1 VNLPSFLEK
10 CLCSHDE
17 ALRAIVRSGATI
29 ASGFATSEP
38 HNFYAGLWDFIRKN
52 DLRDIRIK
60 QALFM
65 APHPLCVGD
74 ALSARD
80 RLAGAAKRLKNVP
93 LLGTAAARLG
103 QASRKLDGLGRL
115 IAHYRELRDR
125 RITFSSPFLGPANNI
140 VVPKLSLVRALYPAF
155 AGRNMSRMGIM
166 DMQSIHF
173 PDAVESMGIDAEG
186 KPLVDAFVFSM
197 TPPDERGELSHG
209 IASGANGEILER
221 ILEQPVIDVLIY
233 LNPALPFT
241 RGYGDAP
248 NTVSIERLRP
258 LAEAGRLRL
267 VLDDGP
273 LPSVPAGTFTSP
285 SPVEQRIAENIV
297 NHIEQNRELCFG
309 RAIQVGIGGTGVQA
323 IRGLRQSSWHG
334 RQYSEMLDPYTLELF
349 EAGKIAGTHF
359 IERDGRRT
367 PLDGKLVCT
376 FTMAEAGSDFYRK
389 LDRNPAIIVAPASR
403 VVISEGFYGGLGINN
418 ILSVDFHGHVN
429 SGGRDRNHFSGVG
442 GGAMI
447 FRGLANGGVGYLCLK
462 STHRTPEGKLRSSIF
477 PYLPRGTPISH
488 VGPDLMG
495 GRNGARLFLAT
506 EHGVFRVS
514 GRSQAEFIRGLIS
527 IADPRFRPW
536 LSRQAWREF
545 RVVV

>member
-38 HNFYAGLWDFIRKN
+38 HNFYARLWSFIQQN
-52 DLRDIRIK
+52 DIRDLRIK

-80 RLAGAAKRLKNVP
+80 RLAGAARRLRAVP

-103 QASRKLDGLGRL
+103 QASRKLDGLSRL
-115 IAHYRELRDR
+115 IAHYRELQAR

-140 VVPKLSLVRALYPAF
+140 IVPDLPLLRLLYPDF
-155 AGRNMSRMGIM
+155 AGRNTSRMGIM

-186 KPLVDAFVFSM
+186 KPLVDAFVFSL
-197 TPPDERGELSHG
+197 TPPDPNGELSHG
-209 IASGANGEILER
+209 IANGANGEILER
-221 ILEQPVIDVLIY
+221 IIRQPVIDTLIY
-233 LNPALPFT
+233 LNPGLPFT
-241 RGYGDAP
+241 RGYGDAQ
-248 NTVSIERLRP
+248 NTVAVERLRP
-258 LAEAGRLRL
+258 LAEAHRLRV

-273 LPSVPAGTFTSP
+273 LPCVPAGTFTSP
-285 SPVEQRIAENIV
+285 SETEQRIAEHIV
-297 NHIEQNRELCFG
+297 NHIEQNLELTRG

-323 IRGLRQSSWHG
+323 IRGLRQSSWSG
-334 RQYSEMLDPYTLELF
+334 RQYSEMLDPFTLELF
-349 EAGKIAGTHF
+349 EAGKIAGSHF
-359 IERDGRRT
+359 VEPDGRRT
-367 PLDGKLVCT
+367 PLDGKMVCT

-403 VVISEGFYGGLGINN
+403 VVISEAFFGGMGINN
-418 ILSVDFHGHVN
+418 VLGVDFHGHVN

-495 GRNGARLFLAT
+495 GRNGARLFVAT
-506 EHGVFRVS
+506 EHGIFRVS

-527 IADPRFRPW
+527 IAHPRFRKW
-536 LSRQAWREF
+536 LARQAWREF